1 MLVLN
6 EIGRQAH
13 YYLKFAP
20 RNDEQT
26 IEANARDS
34 RYSNFAMT
42 AQDLATRDTQPLS
55 PQMREQLILEHLP
68 QVKLIARR
76 IHERLPVSVSLD
88 DLISTGVLGLIA
100 AIDRYDASHDVKLK
114 TYAEY
119 KIRGAILDSLRGLD
133 WAPRQQRKRSK
144 QIEAAIAALEQ
155 EHQRTPTEEE
165 IAAYLGLAVSEYQD
179 WLTEIRGLTLG
190 SLENAGT
197 EEDGCD
203 LLRYLAD
210 TDEQWPSQIV
220 ERAALESLLAEAIE
234 KMPQLERTVLSLY
247 YYEEMTLREI
257 AKIVELHESRIS
269 QLKSQ
274 AILRL
279 RSYMQKRWPQER
291 TAK

>member
-1 MLVLN
+1 MTVQ
-6 EIGRQAH
+6 ET
-13 YYLKFAP
+13 
-20 RNDEQT
+20 E
-26 IEANARDS
+26 S
-34 RYSNFAMT
+34 RK
-42 AQDLATRDTQPLS
+42 LS
-55 PQMREQLILEHLP
+55 PVSPEIREQLILEHLP

-88 DLISTGVLGLIA
+88 DLISTGVVGLIA

-144 QIEAAIAALEQ
+144 QIEAAIATLEQ
-155 EHQRTPTEEE
+155 EHHRTPAEEE
-165 IAAYLGLAVSEYQD
+165 IAAHLGLAVSEYQD
-179 WLTEIRGLTLG
+179 WLTDIRGLTLG

-197 EEDGCD
+197 EEEGCD

-210 TDEQWPSQIV
+210 TDEHWPSQIV
-220 ERAALESLLAEAIE
+220 ERAALERLLAEAIE

-257 AKIVELHESRIS
+257 AKIVDLHESRIS

-279 RSYMQKRWPQER
+279 RSYMQKRWPSQ
-291 TAK
+291 KS